1 VTHMSPQDPEAILF
15 TIFRSLVSISDSKS
29 CARNGSDLLEAED
42 SEPDQEPLFVLQRS
56 RTWYE
61 LEDIELQDQ

>member
-1 VTHMSPQDPEAILF
+1 M
-15 TIFRSLVSISDSKS
+15 SISDSKS